1 MVTEPLVLASD
12 LAGFP
17 GAPFSETVVA
27 SSAEAIRNEA
37 GWHIAPSV
45 TETITIDSNGGPI
58 LMLPTLYLTAVTEVV
73 DVSGDTP
80 TVLTGWRKSR
90 AGMLSRQQGWPHGFE
105 SVEVTFTHG
114 YDACPAELF
123 PVIAERTQRKVQQE
137 SLGSRSVSYAT
148 DTGGVVSSVVARYKL
163 PPRP

>member
-1 MVTEPLVLASD
+1 MVDLAIVTD
-12 LAGFP
+12 LAGQP
-17 GAPFSETVVA
+17 GGPFTAEGVK
-27 SSAEAIRNEA
+27 SAGDGIRA
-37 GWHIAPSV
+37 FCGWHIAPSV
-45 TETITIDSNGGPI
+45 TETITIDSYGGPI

-90 AGMLSRQQGWPHGFE
+90 AGMLSLPQGWPCGFE

-114 YDACPAELF
+114 YAACPAELF

-148 DTGGVVSSVVARYKL
+148 EDAEVMSSVVARYKL